1 LKSAAE
7 LREGLVRV
15 VSHAYPP
22 GATAALHSRLPDV
35 AELLGWRCHRCG
47 SVRSIMLQASDQSER
62 WLVMIGEDCVV
73 HNLAQQRAHTSAD
86 RGHLYGALGHT
97 CGQETEL
104 YSVVLSVIT
113 GHI

>member
-1 LKSAAE
+1 
-7 LREGLVRV
+7 
-15 VSHAYPP
+15 
-22 GATAALHSRLPDV
+22 
-35 AELLGWRCHRCG
+35 
-47 SVRSIMLQASDQSER
+47 MLQASDQSER